1 MGKRKQK
8 VRWCIVDGLDWNN
21 GNEEEGSGGEGA
33 AGAGMAAVK
42 GGETGGKEGRRSS
55 GGREGWGGSLAP
67 RFERKA
73 AAAEQKHIYY
83 EGEYCEAEE
92 LPNGFTKIRSK
103 NLDILFKRDY
113 YEQRLAIQRLNSE
126 QLAEKEAAEAEE
138 GGGETEEVGEFCFVF
153 ELAKTKTIDTGA
165 GEYRRRGRGGRRDG
179 CHCCCTSSSCSDP
192 EAGQVF

>member
-1 MGKRKQK
+1 
-8 VRWCIVDGLDWNN
+8 
-21 GNEEEGSGGEGA
+21 
-33 AGAGMAAVK
+33 MAAVK

-138 GGGETEEVGEFCFVF
+138 EEGGEMAATAVAPPPPAQILRQGKSFDQMDPSEIPEFKPTGPKAADIEGETSGHTSPFYGNYS
-153 ELAKTKTIDTGA
+153 TYPA
-165 GEYRRRGRGGRRDG
+165 GYNQDYNYTQPQTQQAPPR
-179 CHCCCTSSSCSDP
+179 P
-192 EAGQVF
+192 NLY